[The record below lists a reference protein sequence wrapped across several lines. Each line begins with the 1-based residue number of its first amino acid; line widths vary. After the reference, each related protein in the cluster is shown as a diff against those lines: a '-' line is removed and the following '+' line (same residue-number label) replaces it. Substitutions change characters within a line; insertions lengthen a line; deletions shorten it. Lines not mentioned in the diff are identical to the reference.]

1 MLNSSVGIPL
11 CIFMRMDANG
21 RIGRIWTQLDAFG
34 RKWTHLDATGRKWV
48 HFRIEKRFTET
59 GMKKAK
65 ERGAE
70 TAEKLDE
77 NTVLLSI
84 LQVKIEKHRIIVS
97 MIRCRNA

>member
-1 MLNSSVGIPL
+1 
-11 CIFMRMDANG
+11 MDEDG
-21 RIGRIWTQLDAFG
+21 RIGRTWTQLDA
-34 RKWTHLDATGRKWV
+34 HGRKWV
-48 HFRIEKRFTET
+48 HFGNAKRFAET

-77 NTVLLSI
+77 NNVLQSI

>member
-1 MLNSSVGIPL
+1 
-11 CIFMRMDANG
+11 MDEDG
-21 RIGRIWTQLDAFG
+21 RIGRIWTQVDAHG
-34 RKWTHLDATGRKWV
+34 RKLV

-77 NTVLLSI
+77 NTVLQSI
-84 LQVKIEKHRIIVS
+84 LQMKIEKHRIIVS
-97 MIRCRNA
+97 MIRCRNGADDRI

>member
-1 MLNSSVGIPL
+1 
-11 CIFMRMDANG
+11 MDEDG
-21 RIGRIWTQLDAFG
+21 RIGRTWTQLDAIGRSWTHLDAFG
-34 RKWTHLDATGRKWV
+34 RKLV
-48 HFRIEKRFTET
+48 HFRIEKRFAET

-77 NTVLLSI
+77 NTVLQSI

-97 MIRCRNA
+97 MIRCRNGADDRI